1 MATDLNAFYNQLQN
15 NLAPYA
21 TSIGSVLIA
30 VSFLE
35 ALSVF
40 FLLIVIFKF
49 TGDDKVNE
57 NNAQPNKLA

>member
-1 MATDLNAFYNQLQN
+1 MGTDLNGFYNQLQN
-15 NLAPYA
+15 NLSPYA
-21 TSIGSVLIA
+21 ISIGSVLIA

-40 FLLIVIFKF
+40 FLLIVIFKY

-57 NNAQPNKLA
+57 PNAQAKLA